1 MTDLPSRPPLR
12 VQPEAQPL
20 PFKPDTTAG
29 AARLN
34 TNSLPSRPSL
44 PGRPAAPGTPSA
56 SEASPLKRP
65 EPRRSDDGDIQ
76 LVEGVTFD
84 DLLKYDY
91 EESYGYLEDEVIDKK
106 RWLQDY
112 LDEKDMQQDVG
123 EAREQRGRKLEK
135 MRKHLYTTI
144 MRQLITEG
152 MTSRVQHVVREGE
165 KDDVYKIATLVTN
178 EILGLGPI
186 EPLWYEKGITEIMV
200 NGPYDVKIE
209 RDGKIVD
216 VPGARFRDTRHLQD
230 VAQQILSPIGRAV
243 NKKRPYENGRLPDG
257 SRVHI
262 VDTAIA
268 PGGPYITV
276 RRFPE
281 VPFSI
286 RLLLENGS
294 MSEEMAVELANLIA
308 LGCST
313 VVSGGTGSG
322 KTSMLNALSGAIPND
337 ERIITIE
344 DNLEMQFHPK
354 AHRLA
359 LEARR
364 SYLDDAASITIRDLV
379 RETLRMRPDRI
390 VVGEVRDASAYD
402 MLQAMTTGHDG
413 SMTTVHSNDVA
424 STIERLVGLIQRS
437 GEVDQA
443 EALGII
449 ANGVDILVSVKR
461 FEDGSRRVVEVAEL
475 PVSTTKEP
483 GQAPTLPPRML
494 WEFVQTG
501 SELGPNGK
509 ERIVGR
515 WERRNELSAAFI
527 ARHRLDLRYQMTLE
541 EVLEKSDVLAKKPDT
556 NELN

>member
-1 MTDLPSRPPLR
+1 MTDLPSRPPLK

-20 PFKPDTTAG
+20 RFAPDTTGA

-34 TNSLPSRPSL
+34 TGGLPSRPSL
-44 PGRPAAPGTPSA
+44 PGRPTAPGTPS
-56 SEASPLKRP
+56 SIEATPLKRP
-65 EPRRSDDGDIQ
+65 EVRRSDEGDIQ
-76 LVEGVTFD
+76 LIEGVTFD

-91 EESYGYLEDEVIDKK
+91 EESYGYLEDAVSEYK

-112 LDEKDMQQDVG
+112 LDEKNLQQDVG
-123 EAREQRGRKLEK
+123 EAREQRGPKLEK

-144 MRQLITEG
+144 MRQLISEG
-152 MTSRVQHVVREGE
+152 MKGRQNFAIREGE

-186 EPLWYEKGITEIMV
+186 EPLWYEKGISEIMV

-209 RDGKIVD
+209 RDGKIID
-216 VPGARFRDTRHLQD
+216 VPGARFRGTQHLKD
-230 VAQQILSPIGRAV
+230 VAQQILAPIGRAV
-243 NKKRPYENGRLPDG
+243 NQKRPYENGRLPDG

-262 VDTAIA
+262 MDTAIA
-268 PGGPYITV
+268 PDGPYITV

-286 RLLLENGS
+286 RLLLENQS
-294 MSEEMAVELANLIA
+294 MNEEMAVELANLIA

-364 SYLDDAASITIRDLV
+364 SYNDESTSVTIRDLV

-413 SMTTVHSNDVA
+413 SMTTVHSNDVNT
-424 STIERLVGLIQRS
+424 TIERLVGLIQRS

-461 FEDGSRRVVEVAEL
+461 FEDGSRRVIEVAEL
-475 PVSTTKEP
+475 PVATTKVA

-501 SELGPNGK
+501 SEIAENGK
-509 ERIVGR
+509 ERIIGH
-515 WERRNELSAAFI
+515 WERRNHLSDAFV
-527 ARHRLDLRYQMTLE
+527 ARHRLDLRHQMSLE
-541 EVLEKSDVLAKKPDT
+541 EVLEQSDVQAQKAMAARLD
-556 NELN
+556 